1 MIDSAK
7 PFACTIPSRI
17 LTDSIS
23 LTYFAFIC
31 SRRIEDLSVYTEP
44 SSSVISASFWL
55 PKNFFYSVVSAVFPF
70 YTSSIDSDR
79 HSARWMELPR
89 YAADGKT

>member
-70 YTSSIDSDR
+70 YTSLQSIVTVIVRDG
-79 HSARWMELPR
+79 PR
-89 YAADGKT
+89 YAADGKM

>member
-55 PKNFFYSVVSAVFPF
+55 PKNFFYSVVSAVFPK
-70 YTSSIDSDR
+70 SSIDSDR
-79 HSARWMELPR
+79 HSARWMELLR